1 MQTILAQDIVH
12 KQLTNYMWNSR
23 IAQIQQERRKKSSRL
38 QIQKGGIIY
47 ASDVDRDIS
56 NLQELGAKWEAD
68 LHPDQ
73 KVYLLALRTTVL
85 PQLLLLTK
93 KKKEEADRIAI
104 NCQRRATKWANKK
117 RKLDEIE
124 QEEEKIEQNRKKK
137 VEE

>member
-1 MQTILAQDIVH
+1 METVLAQNIVH
-12 KQLTNYMWNSR
+12 KQLTNYMWDFR
-23 IAQIQQERRKKSSRL
+23 VAQIQQKRRKKSSRM
-38 QIQKGGIIY
+38 QIQKGGIVY

-93 KKKEEADRIAI
+93 KKKEEADHIAT
-104 NCQRRATKWANKK
+104 NCQRRATKRANKK
-117 RKLDEIE
+117 QKLKEIE
-124 QEEEKIEQNRKKK
+124 REETKE
-137 VEE
+137 